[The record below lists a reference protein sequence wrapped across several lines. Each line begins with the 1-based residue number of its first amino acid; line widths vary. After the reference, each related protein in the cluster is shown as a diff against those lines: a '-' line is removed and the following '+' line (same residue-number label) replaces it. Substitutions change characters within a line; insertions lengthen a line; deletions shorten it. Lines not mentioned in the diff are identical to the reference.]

1 MTPRATAVRDAAL
14 TLFAER
20 GYRGTT
26 MRAIAE
32 AVGLQAPALYNHVN
46 SKQQLLEEIMVATIE
61 RLIDDFGEAISTTDN
76 PAEQLRRGVEAH
88 VRYHARH
95 RFEAFVGNRELFN
108 LAEPAR
114 AKQVSLR
121 STYER
126 GFRDVIERGSA
137 TGQFDVSSARLA
149 AYAILEMGIGVSVW
163 FRPDGPLTESAVAL
177 RYGEFALRMVSA
189 R

>member
-14 TLFAER
+14 ALFAER

-32 AVGLQAPALYNHVN
+32 AVGLQAPALYNHVS
-46 SKQQLLEEIMVATIE
+46 SKQRLLEEIMVATIVQLLE
-61 RLIDDFGEAISTTDN
+61 DFDEAVSTTDD
-76 PAEQLRRGVEAH
+76 PAEQLRRAVEAH

-114 AKQVSLR
+114 SQQVEYRTRYAS
-121 STYER
+121 
-126 GFRDVIERGSA
+126 GFREIIERGCA
-137 TGQFDVSSARLA
+137 TGRFEVSSSRLA
-149 AYAILEMGIGVSVW
+149 AYAILEMGIGVAVW
-163 FRPDGPLTESAVAL
+163 FRPDGEFSEAAVAN
-177 RYGEFALRMVSA
+177 RYGQFALRIVNGD
-189 R
+189 

>member
-26 MRAIAE
+26 MRVIAE
-32 AVGLQAPALYNHVN
+32 AVGLQAPALYNHVA
-46 SKQQLLEEIMVATIE
+46 SKQQLLEEIMVATIQ
-61 RLIDDFGEAISTTDN
+61 RLIEDFEEAVSTTDD
-76 PAEQLRRGVEAH
+76 PAEQLRRGVESH

-114 AKQVSLR
+114 GQQVELR

-126 GFRDVIERGSA
+126 GFRGVIERGCE
-137 TGQFDVSSARLA
+137 TGQFDVNSSRLA
-149 AYAILEMGIGVSVW
+149 TYAILEMGIGVSVW